1 MYSWINCNDG
11 IPLPNI
17 PVLVVDEFN
26 NVFISIW
33 SDYEGWDSITKVTHW
48 ITLPEPQKEN

>member
-33 SDYEGWDSITKVTHW
+33 SDYEGWDSIIKVTHW